1 MRNFIHNTIEVAC
14 SPDFQ
19 TLRGLEPDRSNMVK
33 REQLIGGVDATLLL
47 GTNVRASGRF
57 SPPFTSRFVVA
68 VARFNSTFSPLR
80 K

>member
-1 MRNFIHNTIEVAC
+1 
-14 SPDFQ
+14 
-19 TLRGLEPDRSNMVK
+19 MVK